1 MFENALLCLLLAAA
15 APVGPLTLDQ
25 AETLAL
31 AHDPQLQA
39 LGWTTR
45 AVEAREIQAGKIPN
59 PEIDLRLEELGVQRG
74 ETDVSRTRI
83 VLSQELELGRK
94 RSRRVALA
102 RAEKTLA
109 EAAEQLERGRAAS
122 RVRTRF
128 AEVLGAQFQMSA
140 LAEHVELLESISTR
154 AAALVKQGLMP
165 SIELPRIASQ
175 LGLAR
180 IDQQRADSELAAARH
195 RLAASWGSAE
205 PQFTGVVG
213 DLERLQLLPDLG
225 SVLEIAAKGPSV
237 AGFEAEV
244 ARSQAA
250 LDLARSNRMPDLEL
264 GAGVRWEHATD
275 ADYLLD
281 FEIELPIF
289 DRRQGEI
296 LERRHELSRAQA
308 SRSAAFSIDG
318 AAELY
323 HQLVHRRAT
332 CETLRDQVLPATRS
346 IVDAYRLAAESST
359 EATEQLVNAHRDLRR
374 MEGEYA
380 QALVDFRRSLG
391 DLEQLLGR
399 SLDGSPLIG
408 E

>member
-1 MFENALLCLLLAAA
+1 MFQNALLCLLLAVV
-15 APVGPLTLDQ
+15 APVGPLTLEQ

-45 AVEAREIQAGKIPN
+45 AVEAREVQAGKIPN
-59 PEIDLRLEELGVQRG
+59 PELDLRLEELGVQRG

-102 RAEKTLA
+102 QAEKTLA
-109 EAAEQLERGRAAS
+109 EAEEQLERGRAAS

-128 AEVLGAQFQMSA
+128 AEVLGAQWQLTA
-140 LAEHVELLESISTR
+140 LELLEAIGAR
-154 AAALVKQGLMP
+154 AEALVGQGLMP
-165 SIELPRIASQ
+165 SIELPRIARQ

-195 RLAASWGSAE
+195 RLAASWGSPD
-205 PQFTGVVG
+205 PQFSRVVG
-213 DLERLQLLPDLG
+213 DIERLQPIPELS
-225 SVLEIAAKGPSV
+225 SVLALAARGPSA
-237 AGFEAEV
+237 AGFDAEV

-250 LDLARSNRMPDLEL
+250 LDLARSNRMPDLDF
-264 GAGVRWEHATD
+264 GAGVRWEPATD
-275 ADYLLD
+275 SDYLLN

-308 SRSAAFSIDG
+308 LRSTATATDG

-323 HQLVHRRAT
+323 HQLVHRRAA
-332 CETLRDQVLPATRS
+332 CETLRDEVLPATRS
-346 IVDAYRLAAESST
+346 IVEAYRLVAESST
-359 EATEQLVNAHRDLRR
+359 DATEELVKAHGDLRR

-380 QALVDFRRSLG
+380 QALVDYRRVLG